1 MKKIIATLAVIFS
14 LTTSATFAYDGK
26 DVNQSVLKS
35 FKKEFAGA
43 ENATWQEVGS
53 GILRV
58 TFSYQHK
65 NVSAFFDADGDV
77 IATST
82 FVSEEHLPL
91 PVLKAVNEKYS
102 DFKKTEIVEY
112 TMDNETKYLITIVN
126 GNENMVLKVGGNGSI
141 EVYKR

>member
-58 TFSYQHK
+58 TFNYQHK

>member
-14 LTTSATFAYDGK
+14 LSTSATFAYDGK

-35 FKKEFAGA
+35 FRKEFAGA
-43 ENATWQEVGS
+43 QNATWQEVGP

-58 TFSYQHK
+58 SFSYQQK

-82 FVSEEHLPL
+82 YIAEEHLPL
-91 PVLKAVNEKYS
+91 PVLKALNEKYA
-102 DFKKTEIVEY
+102 DFKKTEIIEY
-112 TMDNETKYLITIVN
+112 TMDNETKYLVTVAKE
-126 GNENMVLKVGGNGSI
+126 NETLVLKIGSTGYL